1 MTQFKVGQSFYPKA
15 PILSNQNS
23 LKSSKLHSTQV
34 INTSFAHQLQQK
46 LQEPELK
53 FSQHAKV
60 RLEERGIDLSSDL
73 VDRLNDGIKKA
84 QVKGSKESLL
94 LMEGLAFVVSVK
106 NKTVIT
112 AMEQKS
118 LSDQVIT
125 NIDSAVLL

>member
-1 MTQFKVGQSFYPKA
+1 MNQFKVGHSYYPKA
-15 PILSNQNS
+15 PIPQNHN
-23 LKSSKLHSTQV
+23 SSTTKLQSAQGSK
-34 INTSFAHQLQQK
+34 NSFAQQLQQK

-53 FSQHAKV
+53 FSQHARV
-60 RLEERGIDLSSDL
+60 RLEERGIDLSTEL
-73 VDRLNDGIKKA
+73 IDRLNDGMKKA

-125 NIDSAVLL
+125 NIDSAVIL

>member
-1 MTQFKVGQSFYPKA
+1 MTQIKISHSFYPNT
-15 PILSNQNS
+15 PIPSIQNS
-23 LKSSKLHSTQV
+23 HKTKLNSTQGTK
-34 INTSFAHQLQQK
+34 NSFADQLQQK
-46 LQEPELK
+46 LQQPELK

-60 RLEERGIDLSSDL
+60 RLEERGIDLTSEL
-73 VDRLNDGIKKA
+73 IDRLNNGIKKA

-94 LMEGLAFVVSVK
+94 LMEGIAFVVSVK
-106 NKTVIT
+106 NNTVIT